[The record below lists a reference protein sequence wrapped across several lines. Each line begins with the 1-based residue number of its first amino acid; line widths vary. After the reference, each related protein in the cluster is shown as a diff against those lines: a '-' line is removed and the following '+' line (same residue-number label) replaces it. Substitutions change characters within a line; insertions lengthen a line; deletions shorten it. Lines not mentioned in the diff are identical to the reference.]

1 MARNVKQGDIIL
13 LNLDPQ
19 AGHEQAGK
27 RPCLVVSNDLYNKFT
42 KLAIV
47 CPITNTNRNSPIQVK
62 LNENTKTQGF
72 VMCEQ
77 IKALDINSRGFTVF
91 EQLPTNLLDEVL
103 DICFGFIES

>member
-27 RPCLVVSNDLYNKFT
+27 RPCLVISNDLYNNFT

-47 CPITNTNRNSPIQVK
+47 CPITNTNRTSPIHVQ
-62 LNENTKTQGF
+62 LDSNTKTKGF
-72 VMCEQ
+72 IMCEQ
-77 IKALDINSRGFTVF
+77 MKALDIHSRGFTVF
-91 EQLPTNLLDEVL
+91 EQIPTNLLDEVL